1 MKWNFNTYDFPLVVS
16 AMWVRMCGVKCIKAR
31 FKRIGFQGLALIK
44 DSWFLEES
52 RNLIVCV
59 SVDPVDSVEIDWSEF
74 FGAEYWLDLDTPSGC
89 VDLAGSRLI

>member
-1 MKWNFNTYDFPLVVS
+1 M
-16 AMWVRMCGVKCIKAR
+16 
-31 FKRIGFQGLALIK
+31 ALIK

-59 SVDPVDSVEIDWSEF
+59 SVGPVDSVEIDWSEF

-89 VDLAGSRLI
+89 VNGSRLTSLDLVRFR

>member
-1 MKWNFNTYDFPLVVS
+1 MKWKFNIYDFPSVAS
-16 AMWVRMCGVKCIKAR
+16 AMWVRMCGVKCIRAR

-44 DSWFLEES
+44 DSWFLEEP

-74 FGAEYWLDLDTPSGC
+74 VGAEYWLDLDTPSGC
-89 VDLAGSRLI
+89 VNGSRLI

>member
-1 MKWNFNTYDFPLVVS
+1 MKWKFNIYDFPSVAS

-31 FKRIGFQGLALIK
+31 FKRIWFQGLALIR
-44 DSWFLEES
+44 DSWFLDKS

-89 VDLAGSRLI
+89 VNGSRLI